1 MRVLILSRTKMRG
14 NKCVGGLLLHNN
26 QSIRLLT
33 ASGTNQ
39 PNNTAYQV
47 GQIWDLA
54 FTPAQSLTPPHTEDV
69 LVAGGTYLSSVPNL
83 AAFLAARVTSMADR
97 YWEGGPERLFGGVV
111 RATGNGSG
119 FIAQP
124 HVPPISTG
132 FWRPDQDLT
141 ARTEGNRVRYVYP
154 GNYGGARYFTYV
166 GDAAPLPVIPA
177 RGLVRISLARW
188 WRPQDAPDLERRCYL
203 QISGWYL

>member
-1 MRVLILSRTKMRG
+1 MS
-14 NKCVGGLLLHNN
+14 NSKCVGGLLLHNN
-26 QSIRLLT
+26 QSLRLLT

-54 FTPAQSLTPPHTEDV
+54 FTPARVLTPPHTEDV
-69 LVAGGTYLSSVPNL
+69 LVTGGTYVSDEPNL
-83 AAFLAARVTSMADR
+83 AARVAGMVGR
-97 YWEGGPERLFGGVV
+97 YWSGGPDQLLGGAV

-124 HVPPISTG
+124 NVPAISTG
-132 FWRPDQDLT
+132 FWRSDRDLT
-141 ARTEGNRVRYVYP
+141 ARNENNRVRYMYP
-154 GNYGGARYFTYV
+154 GNYGGPRVFTYV
-166 GDAAPLPVIPA
+166 GDAAPIAVISA
-177 RGLVRISLARW
+177 QSLVRISLARW
-188 WRPQDAPDLERRCYL
+188 WTPQDAPELERRCYL